1 MVLVH
6 EAKLKLTPLPAFQ
19 ELIVVKYESFGDA
32 LQAAEI
38 LVKSDPTAIETV
50 DEKILDLAREDEI
63 YHRVKVFVA
72 DEGLR
77 PTLTINLVEFSGN
90 EKSELRAKVDQLAQ
104 IIHERKKYLGKLR
117 TFIKLKSQKKS
128 EIFEI

>member
-1 MVLVH
+1 M
-6 EAKLKLTPLPAFQ
+6 
-19 ELIVVKYESFGDA
+19 
-32 LQAAEI
+32 QAVEI
-38 LVKSDPTAIETV
+38 LVKSDPTAIKTV
-50 DEKILDLAREDEI
+50 DEKTLDLAREDEI

-104 IIHERKKYLGKLR
+104 IIHERKNIWGSYGLL
-117 TFIKLKSQKKS
+117 SN
-128 EIFEI
+128 

>member
-1 MVLVH
+1 MDLVH

-19 ELIVVKYESFGDA
+19 ELIVVKYESFDDA
-32 LQAAEI
+32 LQAVEI
-38 LVKSDPTAIETV
+38 LVKSDPTAIKTV
-50 DEKILDLAREDEI
+50 DEKTLDLAREDEI

-104 IIHERKKYLGKLR
+104 IIHERKNIWESYGLL
-117 TFIKLKSQKKS
+117 SN
-128 EIFEI
+128 